1 MAKKRGPADD
11 QKRGGEGTPL
21 SLSTAQLAGR
31 DGREVAEAL
40 TPRAAVKLRGFGARD
55 GAHRPR
61 SRVRAV
67 GRRTR
72 RGLGQHG

>member
-1 MAKKRGPADD
+1 MAKKTRTADD
-11 QKRGGEGTPL
+11 QKRDREGTRL
-21 SLSTAQLAGR
+21 SLRTAGR
-31 DGREVAEAL
+31 DGREVTEAL
-40 TPRAAVKLRGFGARD
+40 TPRAAVELRGFGARD
-55 GAHRPR
+55 GAHRSP